1 MGSSFNREDI
11 KDLENTLLR
20 RENII
25 AYKKKYQ
32 ECKDC
37 LDCIPSFFITIK
49 YYYNGIFYE

>member
-1 MGSSFNREDI
+1 MGSSFNSEDI

-37 LDCIPSFFITIK
+37 LDCIPSFFITVK